1 MKKYISL
8 LILLLIGFICI
19 YIYNFSKET
28 KGKEI
33 RKLEKSIMELSY
45 LEDTTNN
52 LQYLFDDTINNSD
65 IINLPKGYISI

>member
-1 MKKYISL
+1 
-8 LILLLIGFICI
+8 
-19 YIYNFSKET
+19 
-28 KGKEI
+28 
-33 RKLEKSIMELSY
+33 MELSY